1 MLHYHHSNKHHNLSQ
16 QMPQAQESEH
26 KTFLERDVV
35 VVSFSLDK
43 EILDAINEQV
53 GNHKGKRSEW
63 ARRVFRKALNI

>member
-1 MLHYHHSNKHHNLSQ
+1 
-16 QMPQAQESEH
+16 MPQAQEQEG

-35 VVSFSLDK
+35 VVSFSLDR

-63 ARRVFRKALNI
+63 ARKVFRKALNL